1 MNYNMIKNIAIFRNS
16 LLLLLLFVNL
26 VAHAAKV
33 DTVLVH
39 SAAMN
44 KDIKVVVVVPQIKGS
59 HPVTYLLHGYG
70 GDEKTW
76 FTIRPDLAQLADR
89 YQMMFVCPNCESSW
103 YWDSPKVP
111 AIRYETFTSKE
122 LIEYIDKHYDT
133 RAHKQGRAITGLS
146 MGGHGSMWLALRH
159 ADVYGA
165 AGTTSGG
172 VDIRPFPHDG
182 VMKDLLGEEAENQ
195 EIWNRYVAINQI
207 ENIKDGDLALI
218 IDCGYD
224 DFFFE
229 VNNDFHKKLLKYN
242 IGHDFLVR
250 PGAHTVDY
258 WYNAIVY
265 QLLFFK
271 KYFDDNNN

>member
-1 MNYNMIKNIAIFRNS
+1 MNHIRINHIAAIKKI
-16 LLLLLLFVNL
+16 LLLVFLFTTSL
-26 VAHAAKV
+26 IHAAKV
-33 DTVLVH
+33 DTILVH

-44 KDIKVVVVVPQIKGS
+44 KDIKVLVVVPQTKGP

-76 FTIRPDLAQLADR
+76 LIIRPDLAQLSDQ

-111 AIRYETFTSKE
+111 TIRYETFTSKE
-122 LIEYIDKHYDT
+122 LVEYIDKKYDT
-133 RAHKQGRAITGLS
+133 RATKQGRAITGLS

-159 ADVYGA
+159 ADIYGA

-182 VMKDLLGEEAENQ
+182 VMKDLLGQEAENQ
-195 EIWNRYVAINQI
+195 EIWNQYVAINQI
-207 ENIKDGDLALI
+207 DRIKNGDLALI
-218 IDCGYD
+218 VDCGYD

-229 VNNDFHKKLLKYN
+229 VNNDFHKKLLKYS
-242 IGHDFLVR
+242 IDHDFIVR
-250 PGAHTVDY
+250 PGAHTSDY
-258 WYNAIVY
+258 WNNAIDY

-271 KYFDDNNN
+271 KYFDKKNH

>member
-1 MNYNMIKNIAIFRNS
+1 MIEYFITIKKI
-16 LLLLLLFVNL
+16 LLLFSL
-26 VAHAAKV
+26 FIASLAQAAEI
-33 DTVLVH
+33 DTILVH
-39 SAAMN
+39 SNAMN
-44 KDIKVVVVVPQIKGS
+44 KDIKVVIVVPEMKRPY
-59 HPVTYLLHGYG
+59 PVTYLLHGYG
-70 GDEKTW
+70 GDENTW
-76 FTIRPDLAQLADR
+76 LTIRPDLAKLSDL

-111 AIRYETFTSKE
+111 KIRYETFTSKE
-122 LIEYIDKHYDT
+122 LIEYIDKRYNT
-133 RAHKQGRAITGLS
+133 QANKQGRAITGQS

-159 ADVYGA
+159 ANVYGA

-195 EIWNRYVAINQI
+195 KIWDQYVAINQI
-207 ENIKDGDLALI
+207 ERIKNGDLALI

-229 VNNDFHKKLLKYN
+229 VNNDFHVKLLKYN

-250 PGAHTVDY
+250 PGAHTIDY
-258 WYNAIVY
+258 WYNSIVF

-271 KYFDDNNN
+271 NYFDNNNH

>member
-1 MNYNMIKNIAIFRNS
+1 MNHIRINHIAAIKKI
-16 LLLLLLFVNL
+16 LLLVFLFTTSL
-26 VAHAAKV
+26 IHAAKV
-33 DTVLVH
+33 DTILVH
-39 SAAMN
+39 STAMN
-44 KDIKVVVVVPQIKGS
+44 KDIKVLVVVPQTKGPHS
-59 HPVTYLLHGYG
+59 VTYLLHGYG

-76 FTIRPDLAQLADR
+76 LTIRPDLAQLSDQ

-111 AIRYETFTSKE
+111 TIRYETFTSKE
-122 LIEYIDKHYDT
+122 LVEYIDKKYDT
-133 RAHKQGRAITGLS
+133 RATKQGRAITGLS

-182 VMKDLLGEEAENQ
+182 VMKDLLGQEAENQ
-195 EIWNRYVAINQI
+195 EIWNQYVAINQI
-207 ENIKDGDLALI
+207 ERIKNGDLALI
-218 IDCGYD
+218 VDCGYD

-229 VNNDFHKKLLKYN
+229 VNSDFHKKLLKYS
-242 IGHDFLVR
+242 IDHDFIVR
-250 PGAHTVDY
+250 PGAHTPDY
-258 WYNAIVY
+258 WNNAIDY

-271 KYFDDNNN
+271 KYFDKKNH